1 VSFEQALA
9 VLGRLPE
16 SRDTREQAIDLRL
29 ALGSALGGL
38 GEFGR
43 GFDYVREAET
53 LARALD
59 DQRRLGRISVSMTQY
74 FRTTGDYDNAIE
86 SGQRALAIAVALG
99 DFPLQLQ
106 ANIFLGQAYHAVGD
120 YRQAIDL
127 LRRNVVSLKGDLLY
141 ERFGMGALPS
151 VLSRARLVWCLADLG
166 GFTEGVTLGEEGLQI
181 AEVVDEPFD
190 RTTAYCAVGYLCLRK
205 GDLGKAIPILERG
218 LQLCQVAHIQLWFP
232 RVASALGAAY
242 ALSGRIAAALPLL
255 EQGVEQA
262 ASMGMMLGHALWL
275 ACLGEAYLSAGR
287 REDALAHTERALA
300 LSRTHKARG
309 DEAYVLQLLGKTA
322 ARHDPPEV
330 EPAEAYYRQALTLAE
345 ELGMR
350 PLQAH
355 CHFGLGSLYAKIS
368 RWDAARGALSA
379 AIELYR
385 AMEMTFWL
393 SQAQAAV
400 AEVEGR

>member
-1 VSFEQALA
+1 VAGKKWLC
-9 VLGRLPE
+9 
-16 SRDTREQAIDLRL
+16 
-29 ALGSALGGL
+29 
-38 GEFGR
+38 
-43 GFDYVREAET
+43 
-53 LARALD
+53 
-59 DQRRLGRISVSMTQY
+59 ISY
-74 FRTTGDYDNAIE
+74 PFRTTGDYDNAIE
-86 SGQRALAIAVALG
+86 SGQRALAIAMALG
-99 DFPLQLQ
+99 DFPLQVQ
-106 ANIFLGQAYHAVGD
+106 ANIFLGQVYHAVGD

-141 ERFGMGALPS
+141 EHFGRGASLPS

-166 GFTEGVTLGEEGLQI
+166 GFAEGVPLGEEGLQI
-181 AEVVDEPFD
+181 AEVVDEPFN

-255 EQGVEQA
+255 EQGVEHA

-275 ACLGEAYLSAGR
+275 ACLGEAYLLAGR
-287 REDALAHTERALA
+287 REDAIAHIERARA
-300 LSRTHKARG
+300 LSRAHKARG
-309 DEAYVLQLLGKTA
+309 DEAYALQLLGETA
-322 ARHDPPEV
+322 ARPDPPEV

-355 CHFGLGSLYAKIS
+355 CHFGLGSLYAKTS

-379 AIELYR
+379 AIALYR
-385 AMEMTFWL
+385 TMEMTFWL
-393 SQAQAAV
+393 PQAQATV